1 MQAAV
6 IYAPSDIRIESR
18 AEPAPGPGEVL
29 IRVRACGVCGTDHS
43 LFTGGF
49 PATYP
54 VVIGHEF
61 AGEVAATGPGVTGF
75 KLGDRVTADPNNVCR
90 CCDYCQLGA
99 LHLCENLRSMGV
111 HRDGADAEYV
121 IAPESNTYHIPDSLS
136 YEQAAFT
143 EPLACV
149 VHGVQLAQVQP
160 GDTVV
165 ILGAGGIGN
174 LLAQVAAH
182 AGAAAVIV
190 SEPIAAR
197 RQRALENGATHAIDP
212 TCQDAVAE
220 VKRIRRIGADV
231 VFEAAGNLGLQASAV
246 RMARKGGTVVW
257 FGCSPQDGTI
267 QVNPFYVND
276 SELKIVGSF
285 NNPFATG
292 RALALLSSGAV
303 RVDNLVSHRFGLADY
318 LDVFRVWGGPD
329 TLKLMV
335 CVD

>member
-6 IYAPSDIRIESR
+6 IYGPEDIRIEGR
-18 AEPAPGPGEVL
+18 AEPQPGPREVL
-29 IRVRACGVCGTDHS
+29 IRIHACGVCGTDHS

-61 AGEVAATGPGVTGF
+61 AGEVVAVGAEVTAF
-75 KLGDRVTADPNNVCR
+75 SVGDRVTADPNNVCYR
-90 CCDYCQLGA
+90 CDYCQLGL

-121 IAPESNTYHIPDSLS
+121 VAPEANTYRLPDNLS

-149 VHGVQLAQVQP
+149 VHGIQLGDVKP

-165 ILGAGGIGN
+165 VLGAGGIGN

-182 AGAAAVIV
+182 AGATTIIV
-190 SEPIAAR
+190 SEPIESR
-197 RQRALENGATHAIDP
+197 RQRALENGATHVIDP
-212 TCQDAVAE
+212 TRQDVNAE
-220 VKRIRRIGADV
+220 VRKIRRIGADV
-231 VFEAAGNLGLQASAV
+231 VFEAAGSLRLQADAV
-246 RMARKGGTVVW
+246 YLARKGGTVVW
-257 FGCSPQDGTI
+257 FGCSPQDGTTPI
-267 QVNPFYVND
+267 NPFYVND
-276 SELKIVGSF
+276 SELKIIGSF
-285 NNPFATG
+285 NNPFSTG
-292 RALALLSSGAV
+292 RALGLLSSGAV
-303 RVDNLVSHRFGLADY
+303 RVDNLVSHRFRLADY

-335 CVD
+335 RVD